1 MSFPTKMQVPVAV
14 NNHSSQD
21 LSAPHVTTASFM
33 QLNVSKCMELVPGQ
47 SVTIKHDLFSRLEPL
62 VLPTFGLAEIR
73 NKAFF
78 VPMRTIW
85 PAWNDFDNDTIRVFD
100 EGEGIPAN
108 VPLVSNRVF
117 YDFLTSSDCA
127 VRLSQDD
134 ENQSRSFV
142 AIEEG
147 GGRWPYR
154 FTPFGRYCYKILRS
168 LGYGPIM
175 DYRLNSFDSVLP
187 LFGLCKIYLDW
198 FFPSQYS
205 ASGLFASVQ
214 RLLTQNVMVGSSL
227 SFISKYDLLDIFV
240 MLQFVAYDPDYFTS
254 AWDNPISPNEG
265 AFSDFHIFDITN
277 DATES
282 QVTNTFGGNG
292 TPFVINSENDG
303 PTVLTQYS
311 LDALKAMTD
320 YTKRNQIS
328 SRNLDRH
335 FARYG
340 YRLASEKLN
349 RSILLH
355 EYRQP
360 VQFGDVTSMA
370 NTEGASLGDYAGKGI
385 SYGENTFTFQS
396 DGEFGYLFVVTTI
409 IPKTYYYQGVNRH
422 VKHLTK
428 TDFFKPEYDA
438 LGTQAISQ
446 TEYYSPLTQPLQD
459 SDNINPENVYG
470 FTSRYAEYK
479 VPHALIS
486 GDYVD
491 DAINSGKG
499 AWTLFRDVSNS
510 THGYYHSF
518 MQIVGSD
525 AEQYNR
531 IFQYVGSDVDHF
543 NIIHHF
549 DIKSSFPGKSLFDT
563 YDFKDEDKSQKVS
576 IDVGG
581 TTVS

>member
-1 MSFPTKMQVPVAV
+1 MGFPTKMQVPVSS
-14 NNHSSQD
+14 NNRSTQD

-47 SVTIKHDLFSRLEPL
+47 SVTIRHDLFSRLEPL

-85 PAWNDFDNDTIRVFD
+85 PSWNDFENDTVHVYD
-100 EGEGIPAN
+100 EGEGIPQN
-108 VPLVSNRVF
+108 VPLISNRVF
-117 YDFLTSSDCA
+117 YEFLTEHCA
-127 VRLSQDD
+127 ERLSQDD
-134 ENQSRSFV
+134 ENQSKSFD
-142 AIEEG
+142 ALEP
-147 GGRWPYR
+147 GRWPYR
-154 FTPFGRYCYKILRS
+154 FTPFGRYCYKIIRS
-168 LGYGPIM
+168 LGYAPIM
-175 DYRLNSFDSVLP
+175 DSRLDSYVSALP
-187 LFGLCKIYLDW
+187 LLGLCKLYIDW

-205 ASGLFASVQ
+205 ASGLFTSVQ
-214 RLLTQNVMVGSSL
+214 RLLSQNVQVFGGSYL
-227 SFISKYDLLDIFV
+227 SSDDLLEIFV
-240 MLQFVAYDPDYFTS
+240 MLEFVAYDPDYFTS
-254 AWDNPISPNEG
+254 AWDNPVGPNDDNFSYLNIEDISNV
-265 AFSDFHIFDITN
+265 DVDIRISN
-277 DATES
+277 DWS
-282 QVTNTFGGNG
+282 SNG
-292 TPFVINSENDG
+292 TPVITNGSTDDAA
-303 PTVLTQYS
+303 VISQYS

-370 NTEGASLGDYAGKGI
+370 NTEGAALGDYAGKGI
-385 SYGENTFTFQS
+385 SYGENTFSFQS
-396 DGEFGYLFVVTTI
+396 DGEFGYLYIITTI
-409 IPKTYYYQGVNRH
+409 IPKAHYYQGVNRQ
-422 VKHLTK
+422 VMHLTK
-428 TDFFKPEYDA
+428 TDFFTPEFDS

-446 TEYYSPLTQPLQD
+446 AEYYSPLTQPQLE
-459 SDNINPENVYG
+459 SDHINPENVFG

-491 DAINSGKG
+491 DAINSGKD
-499 AWTLFRDVSNS
+499 AWTLFRDVSRGS
-510 THGYYHSF
+510 ITTFYHSF
-518 MQIVGSD
+518 RQMTGAD

-531 IFQYVGSDVDHF
+531 IFQYVGADVDHF
-543 NIIHHF
+543 NIIHNF

-563 YDFKDEDKSQKVS
+563 YEFKDDDKSQKVS